1 MELQVITK
9 IGADLETSKD
19 AIDRL
24 IEENLKTKL
33 DRYLKKFEKES
44 AEWLMEIKLDKNKKW
59 LFAWILQVNLDWND
73 YRYERE
79 DYKNLDDLI
88 NHLFLHLKEELSNK

>member
-1 MELQVITK
+1 MELKVITK
-9 IGADLETSKD
+9 IGNDLDKSKKV
-19 AIDRL
+19 IDRL
-24 IEENLKTKL
+24 IEDNLKTKL
-33 DRYLKKFEKES
+33 DNYLKKFEKNS
-44 AEWLMEIKLDKNKKW
+44 AEWIIEVKLDKNKKW
-59 LFAWILQVNLDWND
+59 LFNWILQVNLDWND

>member
-1 MELQVITK
+1 MELQVKTK
-9 IGADLETSKD
+9 IGNSLEDSKKV
-19 AIDRL
+19 IDRL
-24 IEENLKTKL
+24 IEENLNTKL

-44 AEWLMEIKLDKNKKW
+44 AKWIIEIKLNKNKKW
-59 LFAWILQVNLDWND
+59 LFDWILQADLDWNS

-88 NHLFLHLKEELSNK
+88 NHLFFHLKEELSKI